1 MKKLT
6 VNKGWMVGIE
16 YQRRIAGIV
25 SRSVAKNYVL
35 SSKSLIPMGH
45 IRGHWGSLTGVLRYV
60 SQALNKCLCQSFTQ
74 SDRLAVLPLETKRYL

>member
-25 SRSVAKNYVL
+25 SRRPKINVFVLAFGVAK
-35 SSKSLIPMGH
+35 
-45 IRGHWGSLTGVLRYV
+45 
-60 SQALNKCLCQSFTQ
+60 
-74 SDRLAVLPLETKRYL
+74 